1 MRALA
6 GVAVAYLLGAAA
18 VVTMFV
24 RQMRKIEQAEQRET
38 EHSLSEPS
46 LHSTGYYHSRCECGM
61 TIHGM
66 SLPEV
71 WAAHDRHLEKVR
83 EQQW

>member
-6 GVAVAYLLGAAA
+6 AVALFYLLGVVT

-24 RQMRKIEQAEQRET
+24 RQMRRAEQD
-38 EHSLSEPS
+38 EHSLSRPRK
-46 LHSTGYYHSRCECGM
+46 HPTGYYLARCECGM
-61 TIHGM
+61 TIHGLT
-66 SLPEV
+66 LPEV
-71 WAAHDRHLEKVR
+71 WLAHDRHLEKVR